1 MELLPS
7 AYSGHVY
14 SPFCGVVKINPKSL
28 NITLNV
34 VAQVTSCGPNK
45 KKKKKKTLC
54 HVLVAECHDTS
65 AVYGGA

>member
-28 NITLNV
+28 HITLNV
-34 VAQVTSCGPNK
+34 VAQVTSCKPKNKTK
-45 KKKKKKTLC
+45 KKGLC